1 MIFAFEFQLT
11 IDKLTKPAAEAKK
24 SVDAVRSSMVAFKKA
39 TESADSATTK
49 TGQTTA
55 RMAKETATS
64 GRKIA
69 DEWQRMAAKVE
80 REEQRM
86 TRAREREAA
95 KRQAA
100 QEREARTT
108 QRTQER
114 AAAQSVKLAEKA
126 ERQRLAVIEREN
138 KAGERMWTRI
148 AFASQ
153 RAQDRA
159 QAMAAKA
166 AARAADLAAHK
177 PWFGGKRSVMELLSS
192 RAEAKVSGMATGIAD
207 AALGM
212 PGMIAGGIGGLAL
225 GGIKMAA
232 GAALDLVSYS
242 ADAATNFAKMAI
254 SAQAM
259 REQSVASFAAVY
271 GNQAVAEKLFDQSVR
286 IAKLTKFDTP
296 EVVDVMNT
304 LAANRFSAEQLPML
318 FAAYGDVAGAR
329 GSTKGAQ
336 YLRGLSSLN
345 AAPSAYYGAFKQASA
360 GGPGEGMALEVL
372 ADRLG
377 LKKDETLK
385 KRVMG
390 MMRSGQI
397 SSGAAINAI
406 LEATQRTYDKGEN
419 GTLNP
424 LGSFTRSQGE
434 GTWEGLIS
442 NIRNGLQDV
451 MTMKLPE
458 NHPMLRFKGILREIN
473 SLFDDQTQRGQRFQ
487 TLMAKLVE
495 DVFLVFDIEPGK
507 TGKAMENLL
516 GLAEALEGKVRDVAY
531 WLRDNVTKPL
541 TEGLSGDLGASLGS
555 KLKSGF
561 IDLGITLGKAVA
573 VGMFDALGLTS
584 KARAIESALKGEN
597 ILAAPKPDK
606 TPAQFQTEQ
615 YDAARNQTRASLG
628 QAPIKSSGEW
638 DTGGW
643 TLQGVGAEKT
653 AEAAGL
659 PKLARGGYV
668 TKPTI
673 ALIGEAGPE
682 VVTPAGRMGGVVIQ
696 GDLVIQ
702 LPPGSLTGYT
712 EMDVHRFGTAFMGWL
727 AQQGA

>member
-69 DEWQRMAAKVE
+69 DEWQRMAAKAE
-80 REEQRM
+80 REA
-86 TRAREREAA
+86 ARITKAQEREAA
-95 KRQAA
+95 KRLGI
-100 QEREARTT
+100 QEREA
-108 QRTQER
+108 
-114 AAAQSVKLAEKA
+114 KA
-126 ERQRLAVIEREN
+126 S
-138 KAGERMWTRI
+138 ERMWTRI
-148 AFASQ
+148 AFAAQ

-159 QAMAAKA
+159 QAA
-166 AARAADLAAHK
+166 AARK

-424 LGSFTRSQGE
+424 LGSFTRAQGE

-606 TPAQFQTEQ
+606 TPAKFQTEQ

-643 TLQGVGAEKT
+643 TLQGMGAEKT

-668 TKPTI
+668 NRPTI

-682 VVTPAGRMGGVVIQ
+682 VVAPAGRMGGITITGGVH
-696 GDLVIQ
+696 LH
-702 LPPGSLTGYT
+702 LPPGSMTGHT
-712 EMDVHRFGTAFMGWL
+712 EMDAQRLGTAFMGWL

>member
-39 TESADSATTK
+39 TESADSAATK

-69 DEWQRMAAKVE
+69 DEWQRMAAKAE
-80 REEQRM
+80 REA
-86 TRAREREAA
+86 ARITKAQEREAA
-95 KRQAA
+95 KRLAVMD
-100 QEREARTT
+100 REA
-108 QRTQER
+108 
-114 AAAQSVKLAEKA
+114 
-126 ERQRLAVIEREN
+126 

-148 AFASQ
+148 AFAAQ
-153 RAQDRA
+153 RAQDKA
-159 QAMAAKA
+159 QAA
-166 AARAADLAAHK
+166 AARK

-304 LAANRFSAEQLPML
+304 LAANRFSAEQLPMM

-424 LGSFTRSQGE
+424 LGSFTRAQGE

-442 NIRNGLQDV
+442 NIRNGLSDV
-451 MTMKLPE
+451 LTMKLPAG
-458 NHPMLRFKGILREIN
+458 HPMLKFKDMLVAMNRV
-473 SLFDDQTQRGQRFQ
+473 FDSTTANGKRFQ
-487 TLMAKLVE
+487 TLMAKVVE
-495 DVFLVFDIEPGK
+495 DVFLIFDLDSSDGK
-507 TGKAMENLL
+507 TNLEMAMGNLI
-516 GLAEALEGKVRDVAY
+516 GVAEAFEEKLRTVAV
-531 WLRDNVTKPL
+531 WLRENITKPL
-541 TEGLSGDLGASLGS
+541 FDGLSGDVGASLGS

-668 TKPTI
+668 NKPTI

-682 VVTPAGRMGGVVIQ
+682 VVAPAGRMGGVVIQ
-696 GDLVIQ
+696 GNVVIQ
-702 LPPGSLTGYT
+702 MPPGSMSGYT
-712 EMDVHRFGTAFMGWL
+712 EMDAQRLGTAFMGWL

>member
-1 MIFAFEFQLT
+1 VIFAFEFQLT
-11 IDKLTKPAAEAKK
+11 IDKLIKPAAEAKK
-24 SVDAVRSSMVAFKKA
+24 SVEAVRSALVALKKA
-39 TESADSATTK
+39 TESAEGATVKSGHSTS
-49 TGQTTA
+49 
-55 RMAKETATS
+55 RVAKETATS

-69 DEWQRMAAKVE
+69 DEWQRLAAK
-80 REEQRM
+80 
-86 TRAREREAA
+86 AEREAERIT
-95 KRQAA
+95 KA
-100 QEREARTT
+100 QEREAG
-108 QRTQER
+108 
-114 AAAQSVKLAEKA
+114 K
-126 ERQRLAVIEREN
+126 RLAVMDREA

-148 AFASQ
+148 AFAAQ
-153 RAQDRA
+153 RAQDKA
-159 QAMAAKA
+159 QAA
-166 AARAADLAAHK
+166 AARK
-177 PWFGGKRSVMELLSS
+177 PWFGGKRTVMELLSS
-192 RAEAKVSGMATGIAD
+192 RAEAKVSGIATGIAD

-212 PGMIAGGIGGLAL
+212 PSMIAGGIGGLAL

-232 GAALDLVSYS
+232 GAALDLVRYS

-286 IAKLTKFDTP
+286 IAKLTKFDKP

-377 LKKDETLK
+377 IKKDSTLK

-390 MMRSGQI
+390 MMRSGEI

-419 GTLNP
+419 GILNP
-424 LGSFTRSQGE
+424 LGTFTRLQGE

-442 NIRNGLQDV
+442 NIRNGLSDV
-451 MTMKLPE
+451 LTMKLPE

-487 TLMAKLVE
+487 TLMSKLVE
-495 DVFLVFDIEPGK
+495 DVFLVFDIDPGK
-507 TGKAMENLL
+507 TGQAMENLL
-516 GLAEALEGKVRDVAY
+516 SLAEALEVKVRGVAE
-531 WLRDNVTKPL
+531 WLRDNVSRPL
-541 TEGLSGDLGASLGS
+541 AEGLSGDLGGSLAT

-573 VGMFDALGLTS
+573 VGMFEAMGLSGRAQKIAAALRGTDANLPGPTAQSTVQYPAELNSLRAQQGL
-584 KARAIESALKGEN
+584 N
-597 ILAAPKPDK
+597 
-606 TPAQFQTEQ
+606 
-615 YDAARNQTRASLG
+615 
-628 QAPIKSSGEW
+628 PITASSGAW

-643 TLQGVGAEKT
+643 QIKGMGAEKT
-653 AEAAGL
+653 ADAMGL
-659 PKLARGGYV
+659 PKYSRGGRV
-668 TKPTI
+668 DVPTI
-673 ALIGEAGPE
+673 ALVGERGPE
-682 VVTPAGRMGGVVIQ
+682 IIEPEGRRRSGVVIQ
-696 GDLVIQ
+696 GDVVIKI
-702 LPPGSLTGYT
+702 PPGSMSGYT
-712 EMDVHRFGTAFMGWL
+712 EIDAQRLGTAFMSWL

>member
-49 TGQTTA
+49 TSQTTA

-86 TRAREREAA
+86 TRAHEREAA

-153 RAQDRA
+153 RAQDKA
-159 QAMAAKA
+159 QAA
-166 AARAADLAAHK
+166 AARK
-177 PWFGGKRSVMELLSS
+177 PWFGGHKSVADLLRTRGLSKI
-192 RAEAKVSGMATGIAD
+192 EGMATGAAD
-207 AALGM
+207 FAVGL
-212 PGMIAGGIGGLAL
+212 PGMALGGIGGLAL

-254 SAQAM
+254 SAQSL
-259 REQSVASFAAVY
+259 REQSTASFAAVY
-271 GNQAVAEKLFDQSVR
+271 GSQGVAEKLFGQSVR

-304 LAANRFSAEQLPML
+304 LAAGNFKDEQLPML

-329 GSTKGAQ
+329 GSMKGGQ
-336 YLRGLSSLN
+336 YVRGLNALN
-345 AAPSAYYGAFKQASA
+345 AAPAAYWGGFKTAAA
-360 GGPGEGMALEVL
+360 GGPGEAPALEAL

-377 LKKDETLK
+377 IKKDGKLK
-385 KRVMG
+385 RRIMK
-390 MMRSGQI
+390 MMLGGEI
-397 SSGAAINAI
+397 SSGMAINAI
-406 LEATQRTYDKGEN
+406 LDATQQRYDKGE
-419 GTLNP
+419 GGKLNP

-451 MTMKLPE
+451 MTMKLPPG
-458 NHPMLRFKGILREIN
+458 HPMLKFKDMLVAVNRV
-473 SLFDDQTQRGQRFQ
+473 FDETTANGKRFQ
-487 TLMAKLVE
+487 TLMAKVVE
-495 DVFLVFDIEPGK
+495 DVFLIFDLDSSDGK
-507 TGKAMENLL
+507 TNLEMAMSNLI
-516 GLAEALEGKVRDVAY
+516 GVAEAFEEKLRAVAI
-531 WLRDNVTKPL
+531 WLRENITKPL
-541 TEGLSGDLGASLGS
+541 FDGLSGDVGASLGS

-573 VGMFDALGLTS
+573 VGMFDALGLSS
-584 KARAIESALKGEN
+584 KARAIEKALKGEN
-597 ILAAPKPDK
+597 VLALPAPDK
-606 TPAQFQTEQ
+606 SPAQVQTEQ
-615 YDAARNQTRASLG
+615 YDAARNQTRATLG
-628 QAPIKSSGEW
+628 QPAIKSASEW

-643 TLQGVGAEKT
+643 QIRGAGAEQT
-653 AEAAGL
+653 ANAMGL
-659 PKLARGGYV
+659 PKFARGGRV
-668 TKPTI
+668 DVPTI
-673 ALIGEAGPE
+673 ALVGERVPE
-682 VVTPAGRMGGVVIQ
+682 IIEPEGQRRGVVIQ
-696 GDLVIQ
+696 GDVVIQ
-702 LPPGSLTGYT
+702 MPPGSMSGYT
-712 EMDVHRFGTAFMGWL
+712 EQDAQRLGTAFMGWL

>member
-49 TGQTTA
+49 TSQTTA

-86 TRAREREAA
+86 TSAREREAA

-108 QRTQER
+108 QRTQDR

-153 RAQDRA
+153 RAQDKA
-159 QAMAAKA
+159 QAA
-166 AARAADLAAHK
+166 AARK
-177 PWFGGKRSVMELLSS
+177 PWFGGHKSVADLLRTRGLSKI
-192 RAEAKVSGMATGIAD
+192 EGMATGAAD
-207 AALGM
+207 FAVGL
-212 PGMIAGGIGGLAL
+212 PGMALGGIGGLAL

-254 SAQAM
+254 SAQAL
-259 REQSVASFAAVY
+259 REQSVAGFAAIY
-271 GNQAVAEKLFDQSVR
+271 GNAGVADKLFDQAVH

-296 EVVDVMNT
+296 EVVQRFND
-304 LAANRFSAEQLPML
+304 LAAGGFTAQQLPMM
-318 FAAYGDVAGAR
+318 FAAVADVQSAR
-329 GSTKGAQ
+329 GENYGSRYSTAVQK
-336 YLRGLSSLN
+336 LN
-345 AAPSAYYGAFKQASA
+345 AQPSALFTTFQQAA
-360 GGPGEGMALEVL
+360 MAGPGLKLAEQVL

-377 LKKDETLK
+377 LKSNNIDADLRKMFREK
-385 KRVMG
+385 KI
-390 MMRSGQI
+390 SG
-397 SSGAAINAI
+397 GAAINAI
-406 LEATQRTYDKGEN
+406 LQSTSERYDQG
-419 GTLNP
+419 GM
-424 LGSFTRSQGE
+424 LGGFSRAQGE

-442 NIRNGLQDV
+442 NIRNGLSDV
-451 MTMKLPE
+451 LTMKLPE

-473 SLFDDQTQRGQRFQ
+473 SLFVDQTQRGQRFQ

-495 DVFLVFDIEPGK
+495 DVFLVFDIDPGK

-516 GLAEALEGKVRDVAY
+516 GLAEALETKVRSVAE
-531 WLRDNVTKPL
+531 WIRDKISSPL
-541 TEGLSGDLGASLGS
+541 AEGLSEDFGASLQQS
-555 KLKSGF
+555 LKRGF
-561 IDLGITLGKAVA
+561 IDLGILAGKAFAAGAFEAMGMTGKAAKIKEGIHQGA
-573 VGMFDALGLTS
+573 VRDA
-584 KARAIESALKGEN
+584 AIDQIESDRERVKRFK
-597 ILAAPKPDK
+597 AAPSEGEDEDPEWLKPRR
-606 TPAQFQTEQ
+606 T
-615 YDAARNQTRASLG
+615 
-628 QAPIKSSGEW
+628 KS
-638 DTGGW
+638 
-643 TLQGVGAEKT
+643 QINAELT
-653 AEAAGL
+653 AEETADAAGL

-682 VVTPAGRMGGVVIQ
+682 VVAPAGRMGGVVIQ
-696 GDLVIQ
+696 GNVVIQ
-702 LPPGSLTGYT
+702 MPAGSMSGYT
-712 EMDVHRFGTAFMGWL
+712 EMDAQRLGTAFMGWL

>member
-1 MIFAFEFQLT
+1 VIFAFEFQLT

-39 TESADSATTK
+39 TESADSAATK

-69 DEWQRMAAKVE
+69 DEWQRMAAKAE
-80 REEQRM
+80 REA
-86 TRAREREAA
+86 ARITKAQEREAA
-95 KRQAA
+95 KRLAVMD
-100 QEREARTT
+100 REA
-108 QRTQER
+108 
-114 AAAQSVKLAEKA
+114 
-126 ERQRLAVIEREN
+126 

-148 AFASQ
+148 AFAAQ
-153 RAQDRA
+153 RAQDKA
-159 QAMAAKA
+159 QAA
-166 AARAADLAAHK
+166 AARK

-424 LGSFTRSQGE
+424 LGSFTRAQGE

-668 TKPTI
+668 NKPTI

-682 VVTPAGRMGGVVIQ
+682 VVAPAGRMGGVVIQ
-696 GDLVIQ
+696 GNVVIQ
-702 LPPGSLTGYT
+702 MPPGSMSGYT
-712 EMDVHRFGTAFMGWL
+712 EMDAQRLGTAFMGWL

>member
-1 MIFAFEFQLT
+1 M
-11 IDKLTKPAAEAKK
+11 AERAEK
-24 SVDAVRSSMVAFKKA
+24 
-39 TESADSATTK
+39 
-49 TGQTTA
+49 
-55 RMAKETATS
+55 
-64 GRKIA
+64 
-69 DEWQRMAAKVE
+69 QRMAVLD
-80 REEQRM
+80 REH
-86 TRAREREAA
+86 
-95 KRQAA
+95 
-100 QEREARTT
+100 
-108 QRTQER
+108 
-114 AAAQSVKLAEKA
+114 
-126 ERQRLAVIEREN
+126 

-148 AFASQ
+148 AFAAT

-159 QAMAAKA
+159 QAAAAKA
-166 AARAADLAAHK
+166 AARAAEAAAHK
-177 PWFGGKRSVMELLSS
+177 PYFGGHKSIADLLRSRGLSKI
-192 RAEAKVSGMATGIAD
+192 EGMATGAAD
-207 AALGM
+207 FAVGI
-212 PGMIAGGIGGLAL
+212 PGMALGGIGGLAV

-242 ADAATNFAKMAI
+242 ADAAMNFAKMAI

-259 REQSVASFAAVY
+259 REQSIASFAAVY
-271 GNQAVAEKLFDQSVR
+271 GSQGVAEKLFDQSVR

-304 LAANRFSAEQLPML
+304 LAAGNFKSEQLPMM

-329 GSTKGAQ
+329 GSMKGAQ
-336 YLRGLSSLN
+336 YVRGLNALN
-345 AAPSAYYGAFKQASA
+345 AAPAAYWGGFKTAAA
-360 GGPGEGMALEVL
+360 GGPGEAPALEAL

-377 LKKDETLK
+377 IKKDGKLK
-385 KRVMG
+385 RRIMK
-390 MMRSGQI
+390 MMLGGEI
-397 SSGAAINAI
+397 SSGMAINAI
-406 LEATQRTYDKGEN
+406 LDATQQRYDKGED
-419 GTLNP
+419 GKLNP

-495 DVFLVFDIEPGK
+495 DVFLVFDIDKDK
-507 TGKAMENLL
+507 TGQAMENLL
-516 GLAEALEGKVRDVAY
+516 SLAEALEVKVRSVAE
-531 WLRDNVTKPL
+531 WLRDNVSRPL
-541 TEGLSGDLGASLGS
+541 AEGLSGDLGGSLAT

-573 VGMFDALGLTS
+573 VGMFDALGLSS

-606 TPAQFQTEQ
+606 TPAQFQTDQ

-628 QAPIKSSGEW
+628 QAPITSGGEW

-643 TLQGVGAEKT
+643 QIKGVGAEKT
-653 AEAAGL
+653 ANAMGL
-659 PKLARGGYV
+659 PKFARGGYV
-668 TKPTI
+668 NGPTL
-673 ALIGEAGPE
+673 ALVGEAGPE
-682 VVTPAGRMGGVVIQ
+682 VITPAGRMGGISITGGVH
-696 GDLVIQ
+696 LH
-702 LPPGSLTGYT
+702 LPPGSMTGHT
-712 EMDVHRFGTAFMGWL
+712 EQDAQRLGTALMGWL

>member
-86 TRAREREAA
+86 TSAREREAA

-138 KAGERMWTRI
+138 KAGERMWTRV

-212 PGMIAGGIGGLAL
+212 PGMIAGGIGGVAL

-232 GAALDLVSYS
+232 GAALDLVSFS

-254 SAQAM
+254 SAQAL
-259 REQSVASFAAVY
+259 REQSVAGFAAIY
-271 GNQAVAEKLFDQSVR
+271 GNAGVADKLFDQAVR

-296 EVVDVMNT
+296 EVVQRFND
-304 LAANRFSAEQLPML
+304 LAAGGFTAQQLPMM
-318 FAAYGDVAGAR
+318 FAAVADVQSAR
-329 GSTKGAQ
+329 GENYGSRYSTAVQK
-336 YLRGLSSLN
+336 LN
-345 AAPSAYYGAFKQASA
+345 AQPSALFTTFQQAA
-360 GGPGEGMALEVL
+360 MAGPGLKLAEQVL

-377 LKKDETLK
+377 LKSNNIDADLRKMFREK
-385 KRVMG
+385 KI
-390 MMRSGQI
+390 SG
-397 SSGAAINAI
+397 GAAINAI
-406 LEATQRTYDKGEN
+406 LQSTSERYDQG
-419 GTLNP
+419 GM
-424 LGSFTRSQGE
+424 LGGFSRAQGE

-451 MTMKLPE
+451 LTMKLPDG
-458 NHPMLRFKGILREIN
+458 HPMLKFKGILREVN
-473 SLFDDQTQRGQRFQ
+473 SLFDEQTQRGQRFQ
-487 TLMAKLVE
+487 RLMSKLVD
-495 DVFLVFDIEPGK
+495 DVFMVFNIDK
-507 TGKAMENLL
+507 DQTGKAMENLL
-516 GLAEALEGKVRDVAY
+516 GLAEALETKVRSVAE
-531 WLRDNVTKPL
+531 WIRDKISSPL
-541 TEGLSGDLGASLGS
+541 TEGLSGDFGASLQQS
-555 KLKSGF
+555 LKRGF
-561 IDLGITLGKAVA
+561 IDLGILAGKAFAAGAFEAMGMTGKAAKIKEGIHQGA
-573 VGMFDALGLTS
+573 VRDA
-584 KARAIESALKGEN
+584 AIDQIESDRERVKRFK
-597 ILAAPKPDK
+597 AAPSEGEDEDPEWLKPRR
-606 TPAQFQTEQ
+606 T
-615 YDAARNQTRASLG
+615 
-628 QAPIKSSGEW
+628 KS
-638 DTGGW
+638 
-643 TLQGVGAEKT
+643 QINAELT
-653 AEAAGL
+653 AEETADAAGL

-673 ALIGEAGPE
+673 ALIGEVGPE
-682 VVTPAGRMGGVVIQ
+682 VVAPAGRMGGITITGGVHIH
-696 GDLVIQ
+696 
-702 LPPGSLTGYT
+702 LPGGSMTGYT
-712 EMDVHRFGTAFMGWL
+712 EMDAQRLGTAFMGWL